1 MLASATGIRA
11 DRREMEA
18 DEKSAMK
25 QLVVSALAY
34 YGLKVYHVFDGLRF
48 RPSFQLIEID
58 QRKAVEEFGAAVQ
71 ADENGVLDEFAREFC
86 WTDRVAIPESSGTER
101 QPEFVP
107 EPILTQLPQEMAL
120 QGHWISRNAWP
131 QFWHVFSTFTK
142 DDLGHYVAPRHEQGV
157 GPRVEEAEANFGL
170 HHEGRVKR
178 EHTPIEDEETC
189 LRNLEQYMASNCPP
203 ANDGASRIYQPTSD
217 FTPVPYQTDGRH
229 DPIHKLSSEDNG
241 TYSCKRARV
250 QLNGGELEKIERIHG
265 PVKNVEHYSGPAHEN
280 DGIPTK
286 EVSQPPCVPK
296 VDEIFLKEEMPMVRP
311 VDVAPLSWREELAIS
326 RPDLYSEFLENLN
339 SKTFS
344 ERENNLPVDC
354 GLGSVHSHP
363 LVDVEMEDVQ
373 EESHHI
379 TAYGAVHEQSFFV
392 KNIERQRK
400 RARGTD
406 DKASGRTIMNDS
418 SSGSIEQ
425 GKFRLKRSIRS
436 TMLNGKDTSA
446 VNRKPDSSEPEILN
460 CSGVHQDE
468 RAVSDVGSCP
478 SLNKAANNGDE
489 CQSPRKPNVASWPA
503 PLYANNSEHR
513 SEHKT
518 RVNSTIPN
526 SVKEEDEG
534 NCEHQVTGD
543 AYDICLTCRRKK
555 EISFSKYARL
565 FKDDP
570 AWKKKFL
577 DGENLVCDICYSKGK
592 NTKFSSMP
600 LLLSHALKETDFR
613 PPEHRGYAKAIDDLI
628 EANQPGNLRP
638 CYSFVSTTSP
648 TKCKIVWPPVCVLE
662 NTFQAGD
669 HCIDIRN
676 LEKVIT
682 KRLKGFVNINKHKVH
697 KIFAKGVFR
706 GQVLVEFPPTKR
718 GWIDA
723 NRLHQHFVSA
733 GRSLQDW
740 GRIGVTSE
748 DLQNSTPGVQETIG
762 LVKIGSKGEILSRI
776 FFGYLATARI
786 MQRIDR
792 YRRCVRWRLDEVI
805 VDVDKDESS
814 G

>member
-577 DGENLVCDICYSKGK
+577 DGENLVCDICYSKG
-592 NTKFSSMP
+592 
-600 LLLSHALKETDFR
+600 
-613 PPEHRGYAKAIDDLI
+613 
-628 EANQPGNLRP
+628 
-638 CYSFVSTTSP
+638 
-648 TKCKIVWPPVCVLE
+648 
-662 NTFQAGD
+662 
-669 HCIDIRN
+669 
-676 LEKVIT
+676 
-682 KRLKGFVNINKHKVH
+682 
-697 KIFAKGVFR
+697 
-706 GQVLVEFPPTKR
+706 
-718 GWIDA
+718 
-723 NRLHQHFVSA
+723 
-733 GRSLQDW
+733 
-740 GRIGVTSE
+740 
-748 DLQNSTPGVQETIG
+748 
-762 LVKIGSKGEILSRI
+762 
-776 FFGYLATARI
+776 
-786 MQRIDR
+786 
-792 YRRCVRWRLDEVI
+792 
-805 VDVDKDESS
+805 
-814 G
+814 